1 MSAPGPFKQDPFKA
15 SKAKKNKP
23 TKKHDLVSNKSKK
36 NSLNGAIAKRV
47 VTAVVTAFRSVG
59 LSADAKATRAT
70 LARSIF
76 GGFLN
81 GLDSVRVELPLAYF
95 DVQSS
100 GSTIAYIY
108 GIQLVQFAGYADWQA
123 VFSQYRIH
131 DCVLHYT
138 PFFRG
143 SSSLNGLVFGGIDY
157 GTNASAPGSV
167 SAVEQLA
174 DSKAVFLGQPAR
186 WDIHVSQ
193 GGGNPTWLDVTNSSI
208 QVAALK
214 MANTPNSGTA
224 SSSYF
229 GTVWGWGVVE
239 FKGLQ

>member
-1 MSAPGPFKQDPFKA
+1 MSDLVPH
-15 SKAKKNKP
+15 
-23 TKKHDLVSNKSKK
+23 KKHKSPHSKSKK
-36 NSLNGAIAKRV
+36 NALTGALAKRV
-47 VTAVVTAFRSVG
+47 VTSVVAAFRSVG
-59 LSADAKATRAT
+59 LSPEAKAARTSI
-70 LARSIF
+70 ARSIF

-81 GLDSVRVELPLAYF
+81 GMDSVRVELPLSYF

-100 GSTIAYIY
+100 GSTIAYVF

-131 DCVLHYT
+131 NCVLHYT

-157 GTNASAPGSV
+157 GTNASAPGSIT
-167 SAVEQLA
+167 AVEQLA
-174 DSKAVFLGQPAR
+174 DSKAVFLGEPAK
-186 WDIHVSQ
+186 WDVHIAQ
-193 GGGNPTWLDVTNSSI
+193 GGGNPTWLDVTNSSV

-229 GTVWGWGVVE
+229 GTVWGWGIVE